1 LVSAASGRYRWSAAA
16 PTLVLLQVV
25 LVLQAALDL
34 IGFLR
39 GHRPAES
46 ATHLAY
52 LIASLLV
59 LPAAATQ
66 VARDDGP
73 WAAVLLVVALLV
85 VAVVVVRM
93 QTTWR
98 VTSGG

>member
-1 LVSAASGRYRWSAAA
+1 VVHVSLDDLS
-16 PTLVLLQVV
+16 QVR
-25 LVLQAALDL
+25 LA
-34 IGFLR
+34 GFLR

-52 LIASLLV
+52 LITSLLV

-73 WAAVLLVVALLV
+73 WPAALLAVALVLA
-85 VAVVVVRM
+85 AVVVVRM